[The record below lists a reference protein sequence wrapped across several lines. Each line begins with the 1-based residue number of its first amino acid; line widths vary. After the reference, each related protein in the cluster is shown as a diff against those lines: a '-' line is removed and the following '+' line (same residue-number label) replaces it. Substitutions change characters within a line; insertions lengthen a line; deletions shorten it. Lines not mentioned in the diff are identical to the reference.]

1 MHLKETK
8 TKYLTLR
15 VSNDDIK
22 TIKAIKY
29 HYEQEGIKLNISKIV
44 RDVILKF
51 PIE

>member
-1 MHLKETK
+1 MIKQNK

-22 TIKAIKY
+22 TIKAIKH
-29 HYEQEGIKLNISKIV
+29 HYKVEGINLNISKIV
-44 RDVILKF
+44 RDVILHF

>member
-1 MHLKETK
+1 MIKQNK

-22 TIKAIKY
+22 TNKAIKY
-29 HYEQEGIKLNISKIV
+29 NYKVEGINLNISKIV
-44 RDVILKF
+44 RDVILHF